1 MNPCRVGSA
10 TFCSMAKVHNITCGQ
25 QSCQLGYSP
34 IHHRKDISSL
44 NDQPFQP
51 DHSYH
56 LSSSHCTEEYI
67 QAPSSGSSIHITWP
81 LLVVKQKLCYIAT
94 AECWW
99 LCKDFFQVETSTQTR
114 RCLRR
119 AAHCQDRRSNTH
131 GHMCG
136 WKKTKSTVI
145 PCFTW
150 FSIMLF
156 SIMEFSIMRF
166 FDFV

>member
-1 MNPCRVGSA
+1 MPLARTACAMNPCRVGSA

-44 NDQPFQP
+44 NDQPFRP

-56 LSSSHCTEEYI
+56 LSSSHCTEEHI

-99 LCKDFFQVETSTQTR
+99 LCNSYFLSTKVLFF
-114 RCLRR
+114 
-119 AAHCQDRRSNTH
+119 
-131 GHMCG
+131 
-136 WKKTKSTVI
+136 
-145 PCFTW
+145 CFLLAVVV
-150 FSIMLF
+150 SV
-156 SIMEFSIMRF
+156 S
-166 FDFV
+166 

>member
-44 NDQPFQP
+44 NDQPFRP

-99 LCKDFFQVETSTQTR
+99 LCKDFFQVETSTQTL

-119 AAHCQDRRSNTH
+119 AAHCQDRRSSTRDH
-131 GHMCG
+131 RARLLTTLISLTEYFHLAGALMEHFFEKM
-136 WKKTKSTVI
+136 KKLVH
-145 PCFTW
+145 
-150 FSIMLF
+150 
-156 SIMEFSIMRF
+156 
-166 FDFV
+166 